1 MVRKIILFKRAKSN
15 IPSFISV
22 IKLPD
27 LLLVLI
33 NCTET
38 NGAKLKNSILLFF
51 LFFVFSFLFFSFL
64 SHVLWSGLEAKC
76 FWCRG
81 ILINLFAEKNAVFS
95 LMLSFLSN
103 FHAKCA

>member
-1 MVRKIILFKRAKSN
+1 MIRKMILFKQAKSN

-38 NGAKLKNSILLFF
+38 NGAKLENSILLFF
-51 LFFVFSFLFFSFL
+51 SYFFFSIF
-64 SHVLWSGLEAKC
+64 
-76 FWCRG
+76 
-81 ILINLFAEKNAVFS
+81 
-95 LMLSFLSN
+95 
-103 FHAKCA
+103 

>member
-15 IPSFISV
+15 ILSFISV

-51 LFFVFSFLFFSFL
+51 LFCFFFFVFSFL
-64 SHVLWSGLEAKC
+64 SHVLQSGLEAKC

-81 ILINLFAEKNAVFS
+81 ILIILFAEKMQF
-95 LMLSFLSN
+95 FL
-103 FHAKCA
+103 

>member
-1 MVRKIILFKRAKSN
+1 MVRKSLLFKQAKSN

-38 NGAKLKNSILLFF
+38 NGAKWENSILLFF
-51 LFFVFSFLFFSFL
+51 FPLFFFFLYFL
-64 SHVLWSGLEAKC
+64 SHVLRTGLEAKC
-76 FWCRG
+76 FWRRG
-81 ILINLFAEKNAVFS
+81 ILINLFAEKKNAVPS

-103 FHAKCA
+103 FHAKCV

>member
-1 MVRKIILFKRAKSN
+1 MVRKSLLFKQAKSN

-38 NGAKLKNSILLFF
+38 NGAKSENSILLFF
-51 LFFVFSFLFFSFL
+51 LYFFFYFFEPRL
-64 SHVLWSGLEAKC
+64 TDWSRSKMF
-76 FWCRG
+76 FWCRD
-81 ILINLFAEKNAVFS
+81 ILINLFAEK
-95 LMLSFLSN
+95 MQFLL
-103 FHAKCA
+103 